1 MTLRQ
6 LLIAAT
12 FATLSATAVAH
23 DPTLFGGEPHSAK
36 TTPTTCEE
44 LDETKAADL
53 DTRDP
58 DVKALQA
65 KCEADDVTKDAADK
79 TQAESDEEAKD

>member
-1 MTLRQ
+1 
-6 LLIAAT
+6 
-12 FATLSATAVAH
+12 
-23 DPTLFGGEPHSAK
+23 
-36 TTPTTCEE
+36 